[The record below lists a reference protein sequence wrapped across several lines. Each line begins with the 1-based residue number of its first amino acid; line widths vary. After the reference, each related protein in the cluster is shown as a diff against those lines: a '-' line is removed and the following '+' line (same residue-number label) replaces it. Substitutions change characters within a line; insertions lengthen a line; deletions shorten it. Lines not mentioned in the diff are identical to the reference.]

1 VIAVG
6 GSEILAD
13 SRSFL
18 GSEHWVDV
26 VLSRF
31 LEGRYLCVGANIL
44 LFNIFGLQ
52 WLTLQIFFAVGSVL
66 SPN

>member
-6 GSEILAD
+6 GSEILAEC
-13 SRSFL
+13 RSFL

-31 LEGRYLCVGANIL
+31 LEGIYLCVGAIVL

-52 WLTLQIFFAVGSVL
+52 WITLQIFFAMVSVL
-66 SPN
+66 STN